1 MAQDRFSVVYPSPS
15 RGTPRGPTLLSRRQ
29 VLLSGLAATTGAALL
44 GGCGAGDPGDG
55 PGDAAEPGP
64 APEGVGGPTFA
75 LAQFFG
81 GRIFEAGTEVRAP
94 FGVADRDGLLPP
106 ERVPEV
112 LRVQVHDASDTALG
126 RPLEVRRHDE
136 GLPRSYYP
144 LRFKVDAPGIYVART
159 TVSGHPAEMSLQVHD
174 AADLELIR
182 PGSPL
187 PALETP
193 TAGDARGVHPIC
205 TREPACELHDLTVAA
220 ALREARP
227 LALLVATPAFCQI
240 AICGPVLDILLDV
253 AADRPEVRYLHAEV
267 FAAPFERPGEQAPV
281 MRDLGLHFEPVLVL
295 VGADGVVRDRLDVIF
310 DSVELRDRLD
320 RLVEGG

>member
-1 MAQDRFSVVYPSPS
+1 M
-15 RGTPRGPTLLSRRQ
+15 LLSRRQ
-29 VLLSGLAATTGAALL
+29 VLLSGLAATTAGTALL
-44 GGCGAGDPGDG
+44 GACGPGDPGDAPDG
-55 PGDAAEPGP
+55 AGEPGS

-112 LRVQVHDASDTALG
+112 LRVQVYDASDTPLG

-144 LRFKVDAPGIYVART
+144 LRFTVDAPGIYVART
-159 TVSGHPAEMSLQVHD
+159 TVSGHTAEMSLQVHD
-174 AADLELIR
+174 AADLDLIR
-182 PGSPL
+182 PGLQL

-193 TAGDARGVHPIC
+193 TPEDSRGVHPIC
-205 TREPACELHDLTVAA
+205 TREPVCDLHEPTVAA
-220 ALREARP
+220 ALGEARP

-240 AICGPVLDILLDV
+240 AICGPVLDVLLDV
-253 AADRPEVRYLHAEV
+253 APHRPEVRYLHAEV